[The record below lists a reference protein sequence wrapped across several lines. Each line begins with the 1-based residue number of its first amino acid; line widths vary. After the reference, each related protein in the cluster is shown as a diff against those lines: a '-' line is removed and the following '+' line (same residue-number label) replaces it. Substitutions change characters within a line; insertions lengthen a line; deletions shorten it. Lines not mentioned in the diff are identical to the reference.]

1 MKSAFL
7 PVATALTLGIL
18 LPLAA
23 TAQTALPTGNESGSI
38 SESRLI
44 VDGSGTINRPPDE
57 ARVSV
62 SIVSNADVA
71 SQSAGDNTRTY
82 NTFVAR
88 VGKIGLA
95 ADAVRTTFY
104 NVQFVPPPPKGLP
117 PEQRQS
123 RYGYITTRSLSITVA
138 PLENVGKVID
148 AATAVGVDQVGD
160 VSFDL
165 RDRQS
170 AYAAAL
176 VAAMSDA
183 KRTATTLA
191 AAAGLRLGRI
201 RTVSAGSQGVPVR
214 PLGIDLALRSAVAAA
229 PPSPPTDIAPN
240 GPISVTAQVHVTYE
254 VH

>member
-191 AAAGLRLGRI
+191 AARYRPCTSLGGRG
-201 RTVSAGSQGVPVR
+201 RTALAADRHRAERTHQRHGPGSR
-214 PLGIDLALRSAVAAA
+214 NLRS
-229 PPSPPTDIAPN
+229 PLN
-240 GPISVTAQVHVTYE
+240 GERTAHGDE
-254 VH
+254 R